1 VPKNGSG
8 AQVVPCQYSGRVRT
22 KENVSV
28 KIGNRLVG
36 VLVAIVGVAVC
47 LAGLL
52 GFLLGILRNTLPWH
66 PEQSVREHYLAVGR
80 SFSEGFTVGF
90 FLCFFLI
97 LAVVA
102 AWPRAMRASREDQP
116 VPARRR
122 QPARRHI
129 A

>member
-1 VPKNGSG
+1 M
-8 AQVVPCQYSGRVRT
+8 RV
-22 KENVSV
+22 
-28 KIGNRLVG
+28 GNRLVG

-52 GFLLGILRNTLPWH
+52 GFLLGILHNTLPWH

-90 FLCFFLI
+90 FLCFFMI

-102 AWPRAMRASREDQP
+102 AWPRAIRPSRESQAP
-116 VPARRR
+116 LARGRRPAGRR
-122 QPARRHI
+122 I